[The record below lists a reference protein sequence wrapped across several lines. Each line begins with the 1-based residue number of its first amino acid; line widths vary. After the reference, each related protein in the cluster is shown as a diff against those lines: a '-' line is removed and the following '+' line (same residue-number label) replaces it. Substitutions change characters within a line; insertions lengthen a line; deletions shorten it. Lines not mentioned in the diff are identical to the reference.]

1 MSTGDHEVLPA
12 DEESKNPLLSDK
24 AYIKLEFTARVVL
37 PALATLYG
45 TVAALW
51 GIPYAVQIVGTLIA
65 LDTFLGLFLGLA
77 QRSYDKSD
85 APFNGSIEAIPGS
98 DGTVLTNL
106 VLDSDPGTVNKLVL
120 KVNNA
125 S

>member
-1 MSTGDHEVLPA
+1 MSDNETGAHES
-12 DEESKNPLLSDK
+12 ETKNPLLSDK
-24 AYIKLEFTARVVL
+24 MYTKLEFLARVVL
-37 PALATLYG
+37 PAFATLYG
-45 TVAALW
+45 TVALLW
-51 GIPYAVQIVGTLIA
+51 GVPNVAQVVGTIVA
-65 LDTFLGLFLGLA
+65 VDTFLGIFLGIA

-85 APFNGSIEAIPGS
+85 APYNGTIEAIPGS

-106 VLDSDPGTVNKLVL
+106 VLESDPANVNKLVL